1 MPKPQGTAYTSVHP
15 GLRFLVPSSRDS
27 TTKPSC
33 LSEGSLADLFANQ
46 SPHLPSTL
54 VSHLLEKPGG
64 PTAVFTADLKLSIT
78 QAASF
83 ACPSIL
89 SPVEG
94 AGLGAHSA
102 LLSLSPAGIN
112 FPHSWLANPSWVE
125 LPTPFLCTDGCFW
138 MNGPLVPPFLW
149 SLQRCTPI
157 FRPTPAGPDLRA
169 GPPEHPPGDQG

>member
-1 MPKPQGTAYTSVHP
+1 MPKPQGAAYTSVHP
-15 GLRFLVPSSRDS
+15 GLRFPVPSSRDS

-33 LSEGSLADLFANQ
+33 LSEGSLAVLFANQ

-54 VSHLLEKPGG
+54 VSHLLENPGG

-157 FRPTPAGPDLRA
+157 FRP
-169 GPPEHPPGDQG
+169 HPSRT